1 MPEIILPTLHKGQ
14 QEAFWIPGRN
24 KVIRCGRRWG
34 KSIFGAA
41 WVADG
46 AAKGLKCG
54 WFAPNYKYLRE
65 AWAVVKKIL
74 EPIAVKTN
82 ESTYTIEV
90 IGGGKVDFWTLEDEN
105 AGRSREYHRVVL
117 DEIAFAKS
125 NVLETWRRS
134 IKPTMLTTRGR
145 CLALSTPNGDD
156 PDNFFW
162 QLCNQPQEHH
172 FVEYYA
178 PTWTN
183 PIVPP
188 EEIEEL
194 RRTEAPLVF
203 QQEYEA
209 KFIDWKSASF
219 FKPEDM
225 LETGR
230 PVENPKK
237 PDGIFAVLDTT
248 AKGGNGND
256 GTAVIIYAFQREPR
270 ESKCWVLDWDI
281 VEIEAGLLDQWVP
294 AIFQRCEEYA
304 KLTGA
309 LYGFR
314 GVFVEDKAA
323 GIVLLQQGKRRGW
336 PVIPIDSKL
345 TSLGKDARAMNAS
358 GYIHLGKVKI
368 TQHAYDKTCVFK
380 QKPKN
385 HFLTQVFGFRLN
397 DPDAARREDDLL
409 DCLTYGAA
417 LAFGN
422 NEGF

>member
-14 QEAFWIPGRN
+14 QDAFWIPGRN

-34 KSIFGAA
+34 KSVFGGV

-46 AAKGLKCG
+46 AAKGMRCG
-54 WFAPNYKYLRE
+54 WFTPDYRIMKE
-65 AWAVVKKIL
+65 AWREVKAILDPIILRSSETDKIM
-74 EPIAVKTN
+74 ETVTGGI
-82 ESTYTIEV
+82 IE
-90 IGGGKVDFWTLEDEN
+90 FWTLENER
-105 AGRSREYHRVVL
+105 AGRSRKYHRIVL
-117 DEIAFAKS
+117 DEIAFAKQ
-125 NVLETWRRS
+125 NVEQIWETS
-134 IKPTMLTTRGR
+134 IAPTLLDFRGR
-145 CLALSTPNGDD
+145 ALALSTPNGDNEE
-156 PDNFFW
+156 NFFW
-162 QLCNQPQEHH
+162 RLCHDPKLG
-172 FVEYYA
+172 FVEYHA
-178 PTWTN
+178 PSWTN
-183 PIVPP
+183 PYLPSD
-188 EEIEEL
+188 EIERL
-194 RRTEAPLVF
+194 RRDKPPLIF
-203 QQEYEA
+203 QQEYAAE
-209 KFIDWKSASF
+209 FIDWKSSSY
-219 FKPEDM
+219 FKLEDM

-248 AKGGNGND
+248 AKGGDGND

-323 GIVLLQQGKRRGW
+323 GIVLLQQGRRRGW

-380 QKPKN
+380 QKSKN
-385 HFLTQVFGFRLN
+385 HFLT
-397 DPDAARREDDLL
+397 
-409 DCLTYGAA
+409 
-417 LAFGN
+417 
-422 NEGF
+422 

>member
-14 QEAFWIPGRN
+14 QEAFWTPGRN

-34 KSIFGAA
+34 KSVFGGV

-46 AAKGLKCG
+46 AAKGMRCG
-54 WFAPNYKYLRE
+54 WFTPDYRIMKE
-65 AWAVVKKIL
+65 AWREVKSILDPIILRSSETDKIM
-74 EPIAVKTN
+74 ETVTGGI
-82 ESTYTIEV
+82 IE
-90 IGGGKVDFWTLEDEN
+90 FWTLENDL
-105 AGRSREYHRVVL
+105 AGRSRKYHRIVL
-117 DEIAFAKS
+117 DEIAFAKQ
-125 NVLETWRRS
+125 NVEQIWEMS
-134 IKPTMLTTRGR
+134 IAPTLLDFRGR
-145 CLALSTPNGDD
+145 ALALSTPNGDNEE
-156 PDNFFW
+156 NFFW
-162 QLCNQPQEHH
+162 RMCHDPKLG
-172 FVEYYA
+172 FVEYHA
-178 PTWTN
+178 PSWTN
-183 PIVPP
+183 PHLPSD
-188 EEIEEL
+188 EIERL
-194 RRTEAPLVF
+194 RRDKPPLIF
-203 QQEYEA
+203 QQEYAAE
-209 KFIDWKSASF
+209 FIDWKSSSY
-219 FKPEDM
+219 FKLEDM

-230 PVENPKK
+230 PVENPEK

-248 AKGGNGND
+248 AKGGDGND

-380 QKPKN
+380 QKSKN